1 MIRRTLSA
9 IWRAINTQPIADEH
23 SIPIR
28 DHDAR
33 ERAKGK
39 RLRKQEA
46 QRRREREQSERLRK
60 QEAQNRRKRG
70 ME

>member
-9 IWRAINTQPIADEH
+9 IWRTINTQPTADEH
-23 SIPIR
+23 RIPIR
-28 DHDAR
+28 EHEAR

-39 RLRKQEA
+39 RLRKQAEN
-46 QRRREREQSERLRK
+46 R
-60 QEAQNRRKRG
+60 RRKRG